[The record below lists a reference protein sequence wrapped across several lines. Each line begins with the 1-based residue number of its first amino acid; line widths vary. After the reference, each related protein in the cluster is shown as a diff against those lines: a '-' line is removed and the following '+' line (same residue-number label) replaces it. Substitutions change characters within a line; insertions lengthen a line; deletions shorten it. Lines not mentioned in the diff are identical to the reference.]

1 MDVALAL
8 IHIMETNPTRKQLY
22 LSNKMDCFSYK
33 GGCGECEHMYIEAL
47 GVKQYGSMPYCVLCL
62 SVLQY
67 IAILQYL
74 IEFW

>member
-1 MDVALAL
+1 MHVCVLSMCDVYCVSSLCVVC
-8 IHIMETNPTRKQLY
+8 TVCPLY
-22 LSNKMDCFSYK
+22 VWCV
-33 GGCGECEHMYIEAL
+33 L

-74 IEFW
+74 IGI